1 MSIVVVIVSGFSAW
15 LVLRAEYYQIDVQ
28 SEEVVAFVYSD
39 CLGLGE
45 KKKTRGCHN
54 ISYVSDYGVIQ
65 LKLYFNLKLVTAITR
80 GQKVTAAGN

>member
-28 SEEVVAFVYSD
+28 REEVVAFVYSD

-45 KKKTRGCHN
+45 KKKH
-54 ISYVSDYGVIQ
+54 VDVII
-65 LKLYFNLKLVTAITR
+65 FHM
-80 GQKVTAAGN
+80 

>member
-1 MSIVVVIVSGFSAW
+1 MVRGVEVSKMSIVVVIVSGFSAW

-45 KKKTRGCHN
+45 KKKH
-54 ISYVSDYGVIQ
+54 VDVII
-65 LKLYFNLKLVTAITR
+65 FHM
-80 GQKVTAAGN
+80 